1 MTDERTDL
9 IGLSRAEL
17 AAERAAIGEKQLRA
31 RQLWHWIYGQGVT
44 DFAHMTTLSKGLRD
58 RLGRSYVVGRPAIA
72 RQQASDDGS
81 RKWLVRFADGNEA
94 EAVFIPDDG
103 RGALCMSSQIG
114 CTLTCKFCHTGT
126 QRLVRDLTAGEIVGQ
141 MMVARDSYDEWPSTK
156 QDRLVSNVVMMGM
169 GEPLFNY
176 DNVAKSLKIL
186 MDPDGIATHLKPA
199 MAAAF
204 IVVPATADLIARLAL
219 GLAGDAVSLGALS
232 APELR
237 FFCPSMN
244 DRMWNNPLVQA
255 NVQRLEGAGWQR
267 IGPDFGQL
275 AEGYEG
281 DGRMSEPERIL
292 EVVVAALG

>member
-1 MTDERTDL
+1 MTLREIFL
-9 IGLSRAEL
+9 GVGGGAAVFKAVAL
-17 AAERAAIGEKQLRA
+17 ASQLR
-31 RQLWHWIYGQGVT
+31 Q
-44 DFAHMTTLSKGLRD
+44 
-58 RLGRSYVVGRPAIA
+58 
-72 RQQASDDGS
+72 
-81 RKWLVRFADGNEA
+81 
-94 EAVFIPDDG
+94 
-103 RGALCMSSQIG
+103 
-114 CTLTCKFCHTGT
+114 
-126 QRLVRDLTAGEIVGQ
+126 RDLEVRVLMTEAACAFV
-141 MMVARDSYDEWPSTK
+141 K
-156 QDRLVSNVVMMGM
+156 
-169 GEPLFNY
+169 PLSFAAVTGSQVTT
-176 DNVAKSLKIL
+176 DTRAV
-186 MDPDGIATHLKPA
+186 DPDGIATHLKPA

-255 NVQRLEGAGWQR
+255 NVQRLEGAGWHR